1 MNKACSLIIL
11 LSFFLCQSLIG
22 FSQKDDLQTLY
33 ALARQAKDNGEN
45 KKAISYFEELLK
57 STNSDSYYNELY
69 DLYLIESD
77 LESAEKLVKK
87 RIRQY
92 PKRADLLVDK
102 GNILEIQK
110 LSKEA
115 EKLYDKAIDEVEKD
129 DRQTRIVANQFNKYK
144 RYDYV
149 EKTFLKARKSLKNE
163 RIYQFEL
170 ADAYAR
176 QGKTDEMVEEYLTI
190 LGGNRSYLQSIQNI
204 LQRVINPDPDG
215 TQRERLKEVLLR
227 RIQKNPNQEV
237 FSELLVWLFIQDKNF
252 NGAFIQAKALDRKG
266 GEEGRRLFSLGE
278 LCLSNE
284 EYEVAEKSYRYVI
297 SLGEE
302 TPYFLRAKMQLV
314 ATLKAKVI
322 NSNDYTAEDLQK
334 LKSAYIQTI
343 DDLGRSAYTTPMLR
357 GLAEL
362 NAYYLDSISSA
373 IEILDEVIQMN
384 GVKSSEKA
392 ETKIELADLYLLSDE
407 VWEASLLYS
416 QVEKEFKYDRI
427 GEIAKYKNAKIAFYT
442 GDFYWAQAQLDV
454 LKGSTSKLISNDAMD
469 LSLLITDNVGRDSII
484 EPLQMFAVADL
495 LIFKKN
501 YADAVI
507 VLDSIPKYFP
517 FTTLKDDILFTKYKM
532 AYQQKDYE
540 LAAQHL
546 RALIA
551 DYAEDLLGDDALFA
565 LAKLEEEKFQ
575 NKEKAMELY
584 KALLTTY
591 PSSLFV
597 VEARKRFRNLRGD
610 RLDEEI
616 N

>member
-1 MNKACSLIIL
+1 MNRACRLVL
-11 LSFFLCQSLIG
+11 LSFLLSLSLSG
-22 FSQKDDLQTLY
+22 FSQKNDIQTMY

-45 KKAISYFEELLK
+45 KKAIGYFEELLK

-69 DLYLIESD
+69 SLYLLESD
-77 LESAEKLVKK
+77 FNSVDKLVKK
-87 RIRQY
+87 RIRKY

-102 GNILEIQK
+102 GNLLEIKK
-110 LSKEA
+110 LPKEA
-115 EKLYDKAIDEVEKD
+115 EKIYNKAINEIGKD
-129 DRQTRIVANQFNKYK
+129 DRQTRLVANQFNKYK

-149 EKTFLKARKSLKNE
+149 EQAYLKARRSLRNE
-163 RIYQFEL
+163 RLYQFEL
-170 ADAYAR
+170 ANAYAK

-204 LQRVINPDPDG
+204 LQRVINPDPNG
-215 TQRERLKEVLLR
+215 TQRERLKDILLR
-227 RIQKNPNQEV
+227 RIQKSPNQEV

-252 NGAFIQAKALDRKG
+252 NGAFVQAKALDRKG
-266 GEEGRRLFSLGE
+266 GEEGKRLYNLGN

-284 EYEVAEKSYRYVI
+284 EYQVAEKSYRYVI
-297 SLGEE
+297 GLGEE

-314 ATLKAKVI
+314 ASLKAKIV
-322 NSNDYTAEDLQK
+322 NGNDYTAEDLQK
-334 LKSAYIQTI
+334 LKLAYHKTI
-343 DDLGRSAYTTPMLR
+343 NDLGKSSYTSPMLR

-362 NAYYLDSISSA
+362 NAYYLDSISPA
-373 IEILDEVIQMN
+373 IEILDEVINMN
-384 GVKSSEKA
+384 GLKNSEKA
-392 ETKIELADLYLLSDE
+392 KTKIELADLYLLNDE

-501 YADAVI
+501 YADANV

-517 FTTLKDDILFTKYKM
+517 FTTLIDDILFTKYEM
-532 AYQQKDYE
+532 AYQQKEYE
-540 LAAQHL
+540 LAAKNL
-546 RALIA
+546 RTLIA
-551 DYAEDLLGDDALFA
+551 DYAEDLLGDDALFS

-610 RLDEEI
+610 KLEEEI